1 MMTKNNRGGLIA
13 GIIVLFLIAASLGVF
28 LVFAIGHFGGFN
40 FGGFSLG
47 ESDRLALEKEFELD
61 NVNLISSDS
70 DAANIHISKSTDGAE
85 KVKVRILAE
94 EKVTVSAEKN
104 DSSIDIYAKEECH
117 FICFGQKKSTID
129 IVLPENY
136 EGDFKIK
143 SDAGDI
149 DIDDFEKA
157 SLDLNADA
165 GNNKIGKLKAIAVN
179 VDAGKVEIEGAENI
193 NAEIDAGDL
202 RINEC
207 TNKLYVKN
215 DTGNVEI
222 DNLSLKEDSTVIVD
236 VGNIKINNVGDVRVD
251 VNKSV
256 GNSSVNGGNPKAD
269 VNLTVKADVG
279 NIDIR

>member
-1 MMTKNNRGGLIA
+1 MTKNNRGGLIA

-40 FGGFSLG
+40 FGSFSLG
-47 ESDRLALEKEFELD
+47 ESDHLALEKEFELD
-61 NVNLISSDS
+61 NINLISSDS

-85 KVKVRILAE
+85 KVKVHILAE
-94 EKVTVSAEKN
+94 EKVKVSAEKN

-143 SDAGDI
+143 SDAGEI

-157 SLDLNADA
+157 SLDLDADA
-165 GNNKIGKLKAIAVN
+165 GNNKIGKLKAITAN
-179 VDAGKVEIEGAENI
+179 VDAGKVEIKGAENI
-193 NAEIDAGDL
+193 NVEIDTGDL

-236 VGNIKINNVGDVRVD
+236 VGNIKINNVGDVHVD
-251 VNKSV
+251 VDKSV

>member
-1 MMTKNNRGGLIA
+1 MTKNNRGGLIA

>member
-1 MMTKNNRGGLIA
+1 MTKNNRGGLIA
-13 GIIVLFLIAASLGVF
+13 GIIVLFLIAASFGVF

-47 ESDRLALEKEFELD
+47 ESNHLALEKEFELD

-70 DAANIHISKSTDGAE
+70 DTANIHISKSTDGVE
-85 KVKVRILAE
+85 KVKVHILAE
-94 EKVTVSAEKN
+94 EKVKVSAEKN

-157 SLDLNADA
+157 SLDLDADA
-165 GNNKIGKLKAIAVN
+165 GNNKIGKLKAITAN
-179 VDAGKVEIEGAENI
+179 VDTGKVEIKGAENI
-193 NAEIDAGDL
+193 NVEIDAGDL

>member
-1 MMTKNNRGGLIA
+1 MTKNNRGGLIA

-28 LVFAIGHFGGFN
+28 LVFAIGHFGGFS
-40 FGGFSLG
+40 FSGFSLG

-70 DAANIHISKSTDGAE
+70 DTANIHISKSTDGTE
-85 KVKVRILAE
+85 KVKVHILAE
-94 EKVTVSAEKN
+94 EKVKVSAEKN

-157 SLDLNADA
+157 SLNLDADA
-165 GNNKIGKLKAIAVN
+165 GDNKIGKLKAIAVN
-179 VDAGKVEIEGAENI
+179 VDTGKVEIKGAENI
-193 NAEIDAGDL
+193 NVEIDAGDL

-222 DNLSLKEDSTVIVD
+222 DNLSLKEGSTVIVD
-236 VGNIKINNVGDVRVD
+236 VGDIKINNVGDVHVD
-251 VNKSV
+251 ANKSV

-269 VNLTVKADVG
+269 VNLTVKVDVG
-279 NIDIR
+279 NIDIH

>member
-1 MMTKNNRGGLIA
+1 MTKNNRGGLIA

-28 LVFAIGHFGGFN
+28 LVFAIGYFGGFN

-47 ESDRLALEKEFELD
+47 ESDHLALEKEFELD
-61 NVNLISSDS
+61 NINLISSDS
-70 DAANIHISKSTDGAE
+70 DTANIHILKSTDGAE
-85 KVKVRILAE
+85 KVKVHILAE
-94 EKVTVSAEKN
+94 EKVKVSAEKN
-104 DSSIDIYAKEECH
+104 DSSIDIYVKEECH

-157 SLDLNADA
+157 SLDLDTDA
-165 GNNKIGKLKAIAVN
+165 GDNKIGKLKAITAN
-179 VDAGKVEIEGAENI
+179 VDTGKVEIKGAENI
-193 NAEIDAGDL
+193 NVEIDAGDL

>member
-1 MMTKNNRGGLIA
+1 MTKNNRGGLIA

-47 ESDRLALEKEFELD
+47 ESDHLALEKEFELD

-70 DAANIHISKSTDGAE
+70 DTANIHISKSTDGAE
-85 KVKVRILAE
+85 KVKVHILAE
-94 EKVTVSAEKN
+94 EKVKVSAEKN

-157 SLDLNADA
+157 SLELDADA
-165 GNNKIGKLKAIAVN
+165 GNNKIGKLKAIAAN
-179 VDAGKVEIEGAENI
+179 VDTGKVEIKGAENI
-193 NAEIDAGDL
+193 NVEIDAGDL

-222 DNLSLKEDSTVIVD
+222 DNLSIKEDSTVIVD

-251 VNKSV
+251 VDKSV

>member
-1 MMTKNNRGGLIA
+1 MTKNNRGGLIA

-47 ESDRLALEKEFELD
+47 ESDHLALEKEFELD
-61 NVNLISSDS
+61 NINLISSDS
-70 DAANIHISKSTDGAE
+70 DTANIHISKSTDGAE
-85 KVKVRILAE
+85 KVKVHILAE
-94 EKVTVSAEKN
+94 EKVKVSAEKN

-136 EGDFKIK
+136 EGNFKIK

-157 SLDLNADA
+157 SLDLDTDA
-165 GNNKIGKLKAIAVN
+165 GNNKIGKLKAIAAN
-179 VDAGKVEIEGAENI
+179 VDTGKVEIKGAENI
-193 NAEIDAGDL
+193 NVEIDAGDL

-269 VNLTVKADVG
+269 VNLAVKADVG

>member
-1 MMTKNNRGGLIA
+1 MTKNNRGGLIA

-47 ESDRLALEKEFELD
+47 ESDHLALEKEFELD
-61 NVNLISSDS
+61 NINLISSDS
-70 DAANIHISKSTDGAE
+70 DTANIHILKSTDGAE
-85 KVKVRILAE
+85 KVKVHILAE
-94 EKVTVSAEKN
+94 EKVKVSAEKN
-104 DSSIDIYAKEECH
+104 DSSIDIYVKEECH

-157 SLDLNADA
+157 SLDLDTDA
-165 GNNKIGKLKAIAVN
+165 GNNKIGKLKAITAN
-179 VDAGKVEIEGAENI
+179 VDTGKVEIKGAENI
-193 NAEIDAGDL
+193 NVEIDAGDL